1 MSAGNLI
8 RAGRQFG
15 ASLFLALIAL
25 LVFLIPGAS
34 SALQLDRAG
43 GNSWQWLS
51 CHFTHWNFDH
61 LVWDLVVLAIL
72 GAYCEK
78 ISKGR
83 FLATLGLS
91 AMVVP
96 LVFLRWEPELQFY
109 RGLSGIGSAV
119 FALTL
124 VEIFALRNVGRCVAL
139 AAGLGFLGKVIV
151 EIVTGQAIF
160 VSAADAGFTVLPS
173 AHLAG
178 FLCGVGVGLLS
189 YNFPLASREEW
200 RKRWDYPRFARLC
213 GFGFARK

>member
-8 RAGRQFG
+8 RAGRQYG

-34 SALQLDRAG
+34 SLLQLDRAG
-43 GNSWQWLS
+43 GNSWEWLS
-51 CHFTHWNFDH
+51 CHFTHWSFDH
-61 LVWDLVVLAIL
+61 LVWDLVVLVIL

-78 ISKGR
+78 ISRRR
-83 FLATLGLS
+83 FLVTLALS
-91 AMVVP
+91 AFVVP
-96 LVFLRWEPELQFY
+96 LVFLLWEPELQLY

-124 VEIFALRNVGRCVAL
+124 VEIFALGIAGRCVAL
-139 AAGLGFLGKVIV
+139 AAGLGFLGKVTV

-178 FLCGVGVGLLS
+178 FLCGVSVGLLTCV
-189 YNFPLASREEW
+189 FPPASRGKW
-200 RKRWDYPRFARLC
+200 RKRWDSNP
-213 GFGFARK
+213 G